1 MARPVKPGWITAKTA
16 DINDLY
22 ERSVQCPESEVL
34 LIYQSWEELRERRP
48 VFIRE
53 DFCGTSAVARE
64 WVKQNEANRVI
75 GVDLDP
81 VVLEWAQ
88 NKIDA
93 ELTKKQVSRIK
104 LVEHDVFTAEI
115 PPVDCTLAM
124 NFSYYGFKKRSQ
136 LLRYFKNVRSGL
148 KDDGLFLLDAYGG
161 SDSFV
166 EMQEERD
173 LDGFT
178 YIWDQHTVNPITG
191 DVLNYIHFEF
201 PDGSKINKAFTYEWR
216 FWTLPELQDALMEA
230 GFSQVVV
237 YWEGADE
244 DGGGNGQW
252 KIDTRGEA
260 CAGWVAYIAALK

>member
-93 ELTKKQVSRIK
+93 ELTEEQVSRIK

-148 KDDGLFLLDAYGG
+148 KDDGLFLLDASGG

>member
-93 ELTKKQVSRIK
+93 ELTEEQVSRIK

>member
-93 ELTKKQVSRIK
+93 ELTEEQVSRIK

-115 PPVDCTLAM
+115 PPVDCTIAM

-136 LLRYFKNVRSGL
+136 LLRYFKSVKSGL

-166 EMQEERD
+166 EMHEERD

-237 YWEGADE
+237 YWEGTDE